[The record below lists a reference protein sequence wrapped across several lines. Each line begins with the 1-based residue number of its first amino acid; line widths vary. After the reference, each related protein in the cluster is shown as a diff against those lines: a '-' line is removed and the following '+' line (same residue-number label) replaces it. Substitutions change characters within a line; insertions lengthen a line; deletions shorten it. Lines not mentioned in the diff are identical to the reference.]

1 MVVSG
6 QQAEVYI
13 EDMDIPALFIPELKR
28 EPEAG
33 KIGITA
39 GRGFAPAYFAN
50 FSYQEI
56 AKPDI
61 KSKPVQPKAA
71 DEGTVMSWLVSNTFA
86 DEWLQGKYQLNQNDL
101 KDIQWTNIK
110 SESTGITNLARIQGI
125 SEKHNT
131 VFCKLIIQSEVDQ
144 VKRLKFGYSDNVKA
158 YVDGKAVYSGTN
170 YYTSRDYRYLFSRRH
185 MNFLHNPAR
194 QVGADRQQRQADGG
208 EPFHHRLKMGAES
221 TIPGK
226 VDRSGRTFDDKT
238 QPKRCI

>member
-170 YYTSRDYRYLFSRRH
+170 YYTSRDYRYLGTIGLFDGIYLDLH
-185 MNFLHNPAR
+185 KGDNTILFAVTENF
-194 QVGADRQQRQADGG
+194 GG
-208 EPFHHRLKMGAES
+208 WGIIASMEDWQGLKLS
-221 TIPGK
+221 
-226 VDRSGRTFDDKT
+226 D
-238 QPKRCI
+238 